1 MEVKKNRLVEES
13 EAFAM
18 RIVKLYKH
26 LQGKKE
32 LVMSKQV
39 LRSGTSIG
47 ANIAEAQYAQSREDF
62 ISKMSIALMECS
74 ETLYWL
80 RLLNRSDIIES
91 NASYN
96 SLYDNAETLLSLLAS
111 TVKTAK
117 QKKGY

>member
-1 MEVKKNRLVEES
+1 MRENRLVEES
-13 EAFAM
+13 EAFAI
-18 RIVKLYKH
+18 RIVKLYRH
-26 LQGKKE
+26 LQNKKE

-62 ISKMSIALMECS
+62 VSKMSIALKECS

-80 RLLNRSDIIES
+80 RLLNRSDIIGS
-91 NASYN
+91 DDSYN
-96 SLYDNAETLLSLLAS
+96 SLYDNAETLLSLLTA

-117 QKKGY
+117 QKKGS